1 VCATTN
7 LRNRKDKCP
16 NTQNSLAGMGTT
28 WDVFCLKEHTG
39 LFFKKK
45 EKRSGK

>member
-1 VCATTN
+1 
-7 LRNRKDKCP
+7 
-16 NTQNSLAGMGTT
+16 MGTT

-45 EKRSGK
+45 EKRSGKWCTSVLLEHDFTSFK